1 MSLKESSAVAT
12 QGVAQAVA
20 GESGVAAPALF
31 IVLNA
36 ASGRT
41 GADERVEILRRVFA
55 EAGRRFEFFPVAAP
69 RLLAQTAARAAAQA
83 LSNRGVL
90 VAVGGDGTLN
100 AVAQAAL
107 DAGCL
112 FGALPQGTFNYFGRA
127 HGISQDLETAARAL
141 LRAREATVQTG
152 TVNGKVFLVNA
163 SLGLYRR
170 LLEDREAYKNQ
181 LGRRRWVAALSALA
195 SLLRGHGRL
204 NLSLEVDGELR
215 TVHTPTLFVGN
226 NAVQFQRL
234 GMDVALAA
242 LQRGELAAVTVR
254 TTRASTLLGLAL
266 RGALGDLSEAE
277 NLDQFPLRRMTVHLG
292 GRRRVKV
299 ATDGEIHRLRP
310 PLQFE
315 VSPQPLRM
323 MLPLEA
329 DRVEV
334 A

>member
-1 MSLKESSAVAT
+1 MSVLASPTSSA
-12 QGVAQAVA
+12 QAA
-20 GESGVAAPALF
+20 ADESAERRPSFFV
-31 IVLNA
+31 VLNA
-36 ASGRT
+36 ASGRN
-41 GADERVEILRRVFA
+41 GADDRVEILRRVFA
-55 EAGRRFEFFPVAAP
+55 EAGRAVEFFPITAP

-83 LSNRGVL
+83 LAQRGVL

-107 DAGCL
+107 DADCL

-127 HGISQDLETAARAL
+127 HGISQDLEIAARAL
-141 LRAREATVQTG
+141 LRARAAPVQTG
-152 TVNGKVFLVNA
+152 AVNGHVFLVNA

-204 NLSLEVDGELR
+204 NLAVDMDGEFRTLR
-215 TVHTPTLFVGN
+215 TPTLFVGN

-234 GMDVALAA
+234 GMDTALAA
-242 LQRGELAAVTVR
+242 LERGELAAVTVR
-254 TTRASTLLGLAL
+254 TTSTPTLLGLAL
-266 RGALGDLSEAE
+266 RGALGKLSDAE
-277 NLDQFPLRRMTVHLG
+277 NLDQFPLRKLTVHLG
-292 GRRRVKV
+292 ARRRVKV

-310 PLQFE
+310 PLVFE
-315 VSPQPLRM
+315 VSPRPLRM

-329 DRVEV
+329 DRVAAE
-334 A
+334 